1 MRTRLSTHAL
11 LAVALLFS
19 AVAGATTIIPAAD
32 PGELA
37 LDSQAVFLARAGAST
52 VERRSGYL
60 STVTALEVL
69 SVVKGNMESGDRVE
83 VVAPGGEK
91 NGSGWA
97 VAGSPRLAE
106 GEVYLFFADRGRDGQ
121 WQPRLLADSV
131 LQRASRER
139 RFRDPRAGAG
149 IDPDRTHVRVR
160 PQRCPGAGAGGRKS
174 IPRRAGSP
182 ESRVNR
188 GGTGARCWRRS
199 RTGATS
205 PSQCRRAACS

>member
-1 MRTRLSTHAL
+1 MRTRLSSHAL

-52 VERRSGYL
+52 VERRSGYV
-60 STVTALEVL
+60 STVTSLEVL

-106 GEVYLFFADRGRDGQ
+106 GEVYLFFADRSRDGQ

-131 LQRASRER
+131 LQRA
-139 RFRDPRAGAG
+139 AG
-149 IDPDRTHVRVR
+149 
-160 PQRCPGAGAGGRKS
+160 KN
-174 IPRRAGSP
+174 GSAILVPVP
-182 ESRVNR
+182 ESTQIERMSGFGPN
-188 GGTGARCWRRS
+188 
-199 RTGATS
+199 
-205 PSQCRRAACS
+205 AALVPAPVDEKQFLDALAHRIQGEPGWE